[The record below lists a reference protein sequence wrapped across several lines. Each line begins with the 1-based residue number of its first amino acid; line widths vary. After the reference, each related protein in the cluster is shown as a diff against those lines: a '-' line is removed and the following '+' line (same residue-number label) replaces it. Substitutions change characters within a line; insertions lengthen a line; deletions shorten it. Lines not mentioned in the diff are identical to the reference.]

1 MRKKIFRTK
10 NIALTA
16 VVILISVFGLVVAN
30 TVTKPLN
37 VELRTHIKICKEG
50 KNNKWE
56 VIDEVGPE
64 NLRFQASLLE
74 MASGRNFKSDFVWN
88 TKSKKGHPY
97 RIRLIGD
104 AKTDL
109 KAATR
114 RFDVDLMFEIS
125 YAGKKATVPG
135 KLTTDVRFGPLGG
148 LRGQPIKG
156 ILGKDA
162 TTMKLVSV
170 NKFQPAGQ
178 DAPLMLVCTEE
189 YKLSPRK

>member
-10 NIALTA
+10 SIVLAAA
-16 VVILISVFGLVVAN
+16 VIMISVFGLVVAN

-50 KNNKWE
+50 KNNRWE

-74 MASGRNFKSDFVWN
+74 LAKGRNFKSDFVWN

-97 RIRLIGD
+97 RVRLIGD

-109 KAATR
+109 KAATN
-114 RFDVDLMFEIS
+114 
-125 YAGKKATVPG
+125 
-135 KLTTDVRFGPLGG
+135 
-148 LRGQPIKG
+148 
-156 ILGKDA
+156 
-162 TTMKLVSV
+162 TMLFV
-170 NKFQPAGQ
+170 
-178 DAPLMLVCTEE
+178 
-189 YKLSPRK
+189 